1 GGPDRYQLHI
11 CGAEQ
16 QLRFLD
22 EIGIPGARG
31 ARAVDIAA
39 CLREMRL
46 DANPDTGPTGVWDR
60 VRSVLTEQQVTHREP
75 AAASG
80 VASGGSSLRER
91 SPSGPAL
98 ARVAALLDAAELEML
113 ATNDVHW
120 DTVTSIDS
128 LGEREVYDATVLG
141 THNFVAD
148 GIAVHN
154 SL

>member
-1 GGPDRYQLHI
+1 LRAEAIGCTQHSHQRFVPAAVFGLPDSQVRSFIRHLLAAGGSVRHDGAPPQARLCYPSTSRRLVDDLVLLLLRLTLFPTIERVRQPGGPDRYQLHI

-60 VRSVLTEQQVTHREP
+60 VRS
-75 AAASG
+75 
-80 VASGGSSLRER
+80 
-91 SPSGPAL
+91 
-98 ARVAALLDAAELEML
+98 
-113 ATNDVHW
+113 
-120 DTVTSIDS
+120 
-128 LGEREVYDATVLG
+128 
-141 THNFVAD
+141 
-148 GIAVHN
+148 
-154 SL
+154 